1 LNLKSKRSDL
11 KMSDWGDEETE
22 FESNSRINDDNRFN
36 SSVTHLLSNLSV
48 EVKQENNNN
57 QIDGDQQPTASIKI
71 KQKNMDINEMDDNNN
86 ISTKAQL
93 SFLTKIMRKNIA
105 ESKNT
110 VEVLRRDP
118 NSPLHSVKS
127 FDQLH
132 IPEKLLKGIYSM
144 GFQKP
149 SKIQETML
157 PLLMAKPYQNCIA
170 QSQSGTGKT
179 AAFLISS
186 LKRIEE
192 SMNVPQVL
200 ILCPTLEL
208 AMQTADVA
216 RHLAEFTNIKIRH
229 IVKGEIRPTSELNEH
244 MLVGTPGK
252 VLDWIFRFRSFDVKR
267 VKVFILD
274 EADVMIDLQGHR
286 QQSMKVQQE
295 LDKDCQLLLFSATYE
310 KEVLEFA
317 ECIINDP
324 IIITLRR
331 EEEVLDNLVQFYAH
345 CANEDEK
352 YNAVADIF
360 GSVIVGSTIIFT
372 QTKKS
377 AIFLKEKLEKD
388 GHKIAFLTGDLTADE
403 RLSVIQSFREGEERV
418 LITTNVASRGLDIE
432 QVTLVVNYDLPF
444 DVFKKDIDFEVYLHR
459 IGRCGRFGKPGFA
472 ISLID
477 ASRQQELDQIKKIE
491 DHFKKPIPLLKTSDV
506 DQFEGWE

>member
-1 LNLKSKRSDL
+1 
-11 KMSDWGDEETE
+11 
-22 FESNSRINDDNRFN
+22 
-36 SSVTHLLSNLSV
+36 
-48 EVKQENNNN
+48 
-57 QIDGDQQPTASIKI
+57 
-71 KQKNMDINEMDDNNN
+71 
-86 ISTKAQL
+86 
-93 SFLTKIMRKNIA
+93 
-105 ESKNT
+105 
-110 VEVLRRDP
+110 
-118 NSPLHSVKS
+118 
-127 FDQLH
+127 
-132 IPEKLLKGIYSM
+132 
-144 GFQKP
+144 
-149 SKIQETML
+149 
-157 PLLMAKPYQNCIA
+157 
-170 QSQSGTGKT
+170 
-179 AAFLISS
+179 
-186 LKRIEE
+186 
-192 SMNVPQVL
+192 
-200 ILCPTLEL
+200 
-208 AMQTADVA
+208 
-216 RHLAEFTNIKIRH
+216 
-229 IVKGEIRPTSELNEH
+229 
-244 MLVGTPGK
+244 
-252 VLDWIFRFRSFDVKR
+252 
-267 VKVFILD
+267 
-274 EADVMIDLQGHR
+274 MIDLQGHR